1 MYLAYN
7 LVTFFDWSFK
17 NRQLHVS
24 ISKLKKNIRKKKIMT
39 KHLKTLLEITP
50 LYYNVLQMYVKM
62 MLNSETVF
70 KCFDDTL

>member
-24 ISKLKKNIRKKKIMT
+24 ISKLKKKYLKKKIMT

-62 MLNSETVF
+62 MLYSETVF
-70 KCFDDTL
+70 KMLR

>member
-1 MYLAYN
+1 MYLTYN

-24 ISKLKKNIRKKKIMT
+24 ISKLKNKIFGKKIMT

-62 MLNSETVF
+62 MLYSETVF
-70 KCFDDTL
+70 KMLR